1 MILLGGRT
9 SVVYGA
15 SRLSL
20 DNLHNLQENGKSHK
34 FTGNLEDFFIMYVR
48 RISISMTFISS
59 SNNLNV
65 EFFMYCKA
73 KGGTENI
80 LT

>member
-1 MILLGGRT
+1 M
-9 SVVYGA
+9 VYGA

-20 DNLHNLQENGKSHK
+20 DNLHKLQVKSHN
-34 FTGNLEDFFIMYVR
+34 FTGNIEDFFIMYVR

-65 EFFMYCKA
+65 EFFMYCKV
-73 KGGTENI
+73 KGSTENI